1 MYRSR
6 IHQEVI
12 YGHFREF
19 MEVADSF
26 KALMRE
32 RGWAEGSLWTPT
44 AGQGNLVIWE
54 TDYPDL
60 ASFQRE
66 GEAFYTDKDAMDL
79 LRQFSEHVVQ
89 GSVHSELLEEAP
101 SVA

>member
-19 MEVADSF
+19 MEVAESF
-26 KALMRE
+26 KALIRE
-32 RGWAEGSLWTPT
+32 RGWAQGTLWTPT
-44 AGQGNLVIWE
+44 AGQVNLVIWE
-54 TDYPDL
+54 TEYPDL

-66 GEAFYTDKDAMDL
+66 NEAFYSDREAMDL
-79 LRQFSEHVVQ
+79 LRQFTQHIVQ
-89 GSVHSELLEEAP
+89 GSSHSELLEEAP
-101 SVA
+101 SLA